1 MTPGIKKWILRP
13 LIVVLVSLVLL
24 IGVGVLL
31 LYTEHDR
38 IVNVALDKLNKQ
50 FHGKLVIETTSISL
64 FKHFPSVGV
73 ALHGATLY
81 PDKTKSGT
89 PIFKVEKL
97 YVGVSIPDL
106 LNKKYNVRR
115 VSLHNGVVSLVKE
128 INGDFN
134 LLEAFNLYSDTTGT
148 ATATK
153 DSTHLDID
161 LEKISFKG
169 LDLSYYDLATG
180 HRYRAKIA
188 DLQSHFE
195 EDSAKMSVLLDSNM
209 ELDWTSPNDTSL
221 FRHKKFTI
229 DIDAN
234 YDFKESLLHI
244 PSGSLKLDE
253 ATFAITGSANIAK
266 ESVLDLRVQGDKPDL
281 TLVTAFLPQDVKDQ
295 LAPFKYDGRIYF
307 DALVR
312 GRVSADQ
319 MPLIEVD
326 FGCEDAWF
334 LNTAANEKLD
344 QLGFKGYYFNGS
356 GHALNTSELHITNVN
371 ARPGKGVFKGNFV
384 MRDFTKP
391 QIVMQLNSELELKF
405 IGEFFGI
412 AGIKQTTGKIK
423 LDMDF
428 NELLDLKMPESA
440 LSKLREGVQSKLVV
454 QDLSFH
460 IPGHPL
466 PLEHV
471 NIHAEMRDGDI
482 KLDSASFHIGQS
494 DLRLRGEL
502 SDIQAFVRDHS
513 KEVTLDIHA
522 RSNKMLLKDL
532 FAYDT
537 SMHMT
542 EEVSNFV
549 LGLELNTTVD
559 QMLNPQ
565 PLPKGQFDLKILNA
579 TLKNYKHSFKDISAK
594 LTVND
599 TLIRLNNL
607 KGMIDKSDLQFT
619 GAVNN
624 YKLWFEDIKVG
635 KSQITLDFKSQ
646 RFALDDIL
654 GKGTRKYVPRGYRHE
669 EANNV
674 VLQTKIDLKYDTV
687 FRFAKARVTEL
698 NGVLKNHNFSMKDIS
713 GTIKYSTNRIFALDT
728 VKGMI
733 GNSDFNVTMR
743 MINDADK
750 TIKKRT
756 NFFYFKSNFLDVDEL
771 VSYNFGPDT
780 TRRKGDSTRRKV
792 TPRPTTQTV
801 ATADTSKHAKAY
813 NIFTLPFAEFT
824 ANIDIAK
831 IKYNKLWMKDVTAK
845 LRLTEDH
852 LIHADTLAM
861 RIAGGTVG
869 MKGQVDGSD
878 TTKLLLTSTI
888 KVNQVDL
895 EKFMLKLDHFGQ
907 DVVVNKNLKGILTGE
922 IVSAVRIHPNFVP
935 IVSNSSAKLNV
946 SIFNGSLVDFAPMQ
960 AMAGYFKD
968 KNLKNVRFDTL
979 TNRLAFTNGTLDI
992 PLMNIN
998 SSLGF
1003 IELSGKQSL
1012 DLTMEY
1018 YMKIPMK
1025 MVTSVGFNALFNKKQ
1040 DEANLDQIDEIEYSD
1055 KDKKI
1060 RFVRVKVTGT
1070 PDDFKVSLGKN
1081 KGGSL

>member
-13 LIVVLVSLVLL
+13 LIIVLVSLVLL
-24 IGVGVLL
+24 IGIGVII

-50 FHGKLVIETTSISL
+50 FHGELVIETTSISL

-73 ALHGATLY
+73 ALHDATLY
-81 PDKTKSGT
+81 SDKTKSGT

-97 YVGVSIPDL
+97 YVGLSISDL
-106 LNKKYNVRR
+106 INKKYEVRKI
-115 VSLHNGVVSLVKE
+115 SLHNGVVNLVKE
-128 INGDFN
+128 VNGDFN
-134 LLEAFNLYSDTTGT
+134 ILEAFNIHSDTT
-148 ATATK
+148 AASE
-153 DSTHLDID
+153 DSTHYNID
-161 LEKISFKG
+161 LEKISFTG
-169 LDLSYYDLATG
+169 LDLSYFDLASG
-180 HRYRAKIA
+180 QRYRAKIA

-195 EDSAKMSVLLDSNM
+195 EDSARMAILLDSNM
-209 ELDWTSPNDTSL
+209 ELDWTSPKDTTL
-221 FRHKKFTI
+221 FRHKKLTI

-234 YDFKESLLHI
+234 YEFATSLLHI

-253 ATFAITGSANIAK
+253 ATFAITGSANVAK
-266 ESVLDLRVQGDKPDL
+266 ESVLDLRIQGDKPDL
-281 TLVTAFLPQDVKDQ
+281 TLVTAFLPADVKQQ

-312 GRVSADQ
+312 GRVSATET
-319 MPLIEVD
+319 PLIEVD
-326 FGCEDAWF
+326 FGCENAWF

-344 QLGFKGYYFNGS
+344 KLGFKGYYFNGS
-356 GHALNTSELHITNVN
+356 SHALNTSELHITNVN

-412 AGIKQTTGKIK
+412 ANIKQTTGKIK

-428 NELLDLKMPESA
+428 NELLDLKIPESA
-440 LSKLREGVQSKLVV
+440 LSKLREGVQSKLIVE
-454 QDLSFH
+454 DLSFH
-460 IPGHPL
+460 IPGHPV

-482 KLDSASFHIGQS
+482 KLDSASLRIGKS

-502 SDIQAFVRDHS
+502 SDIQAFIRNRN
-513 KEVTLDIHA
+513 KAVTLDLHA
-522 RSNKMLLKDL
+522 RGNKILLKDV

-537 SMHMT
+537 AMHMT
-542 EEVSNFV
+542 EEISNFV
-549 LGLELNTTVD
+549 LGIELNTTVE

-599 TLIRLNNL
+599 TLIQLNNL
-607 KGMIDKSDLQFT
+607 KGMVDKSDLQFT
-619 GAVNN
+619 GLVNN
-624 YKLWFEDIKVG
+624 YKLWFEDVKIG

-654 GKGTRKYVPRGYRHE
+654 GHGTRKYVPRGYRHE
-669 EANNV
+669 EASDV
-674 VLQTKIDLKYDTV
+674 VVRTKIDLRYDTV
-687 FRFAKARVTEL
+687 FKFMKARLTNVT
-698 NGVLKNHNFSMKDIS
+698 GVLKNHNFTMKDIS

-728 VKGMI
+728 LKGMI

-756 NFFYFKSNFLDVDEL
+756 NAFYFKSNFLDVDEL
-771 VSYNFGPDT
+771 VSYNFAPDT
-780 TRRKGDSTRRKV
+780 TRRRGDSTRRRT
-792 TPRPTTQTV
+792 TPKPATQAV
-801 ATADTSKHAKAY
+801 AATADTSKHAKSY

-824 ANIDIAK
+824 ASVDIGK
-831 IKYNKLWMKDVTAK
+831 IKYNKLWMKEVTAR

-861 RIAGGTVG
+861 RIAGGTIG
-869 MKGQVDGSD
+869 MKGQVNGSD
-878 TTKLLLTSTI
+878 TSKLVLTSTI

-895 EKFMLKLDHFGQ
+895 EKFMLKLDHLGQ
-907 DVVVNKNLKGILTGE
+907 DLVVNKNLKGVLSGE
-922 IVSAVRIHPNFVP
+922 IVSEVRIHPNFVP
-935 IVSNSSAKLNV
+935 IVNNSNAKLSV

-968 KNLKNVRFDTL
+968 KNLKLVRFDTL
-979 TNRLAFTNGTLDI
+979 TNELAFTNGTLNI
-992 PLMNIN
+992 PMMSIN

-1012 DLTMEY
+1012 DLSMEY

-1025 MVTSVGFNALFNKKQ
+1025 MVTSVGFKALFNKKQ
-1040 DEANLDQIDEIEYSD
+1040 EDVNLDQIDEIEYSD

-1060 RFVRVKVTGT
+1060 RFVSVKVTGT

-1081 KGGSL
+1081 KRG

>member
-24 IGVGVLL
+24 IGIGVII

-50 FHGKLVIETTSISL
+50 FHGELVIETTSISL
-64 FKHFPSVGV
+64 FRHFPSVGV
-73 ALHGATLY
+73 ALHDATLY
-81 PDKTKSGT
+81 SDKTKTGT
-89 PIFKVEKL
+89 PIFKVERL
-97 YVGVSIPDL
+97 YVSVSIPDII
-106 LNKKYNVRR
+106 NKKYNIRAI
-115 VSLHNGVVSLVKE
+115 SLHDGVVNLVKE
-128 INGDFN
+128 TNGDLN
-134 LLEAFNLYSDTTGT
+134 ILEAFNVHSDTTKAASTG
-148 ATATK
+148 
-153 DSTHLDID
+153 DSTHLAVD
-161 LEKISFKG
+161 LEKVSFKD
-169 LDLSYYDLATG
+169 LDLSYYDLSNG
-180 HRYRAKIA
+180 QRYRAKIG

-195 EDSAKMSVLLDSNM
+195 EDSAKMAILLDSNM

-229 DIDAN
+229 DIDAH

-244 PSGSLKLDE
+244 PSGSLRLDE

-281 TLVTAFLPQDVKDQ
+281 TLITAFLPSDVKAQ

-312 GRVSADQ
+312 GRVSKDQ

-356 GHALNTSELHITNVN
+356 EHALRSSELHITNVN
-371 ARPGKGVFKGNFV
+371 ARPGKGIFKGNFV

-412 AGIKQTTGKIK
+412 DNIKQTSGKIK

-440 LSKLREGVQSKLVV
+440 LGKLKEGVQSKLVV

-471 NIHAEMRDGDI
+471 NIHAEMREGDI
-482 KLDSASFHIGQS
+482 KLDSASLRIGQS

-502 SDIQAFVRDHS
+502 SDIQAFIRDRN
-513 KEVTLDIHA
+513 KAVTLDIHA
-522 RSNKMLLKDL
+522 RSDKMFLKDL

-549 LGLELNTTVD
+549 LGLELSTTVD

-599 TLIRLNNL
+599 SLIQLNNL
-607 KGMIDKSDLQFT
+607 KGMVDKSDLQFT
-619 GAVNN
+619 GAVRN
-624 YKLWFEDIKVG
+624 YKLWFQDIKVG
-635 KSQITLDFKSQ
+635 KSEITLDFKSQ

-674 VLQTKIDLKYDTV
+674 VVQTKLDVRYDTV
-687 FRFAKARVTEL
+687 FKFAKARFTEL
-698 NGVLKNHNFSMKDIS
+698 NGVIKNHNFSMKDIS
-713 GTIKYSTNRIFALDT
+713 GTIKYSPDRIFALDT
-728 VKGMI
+728 LKGMI
-733 GNSDFNVTMR
+733 GNSDFDVTMR

-756 NFFYFKSNFLDVDEL
+756 NYFYFKSNLLDVDEL
-771 VSYNFGPDT
+771 VSYDFGPDT
-780 TRRKGDSTRRKV
+780 TRRKSDSTRRKA
-792 TPRPTTQTV
+792 TPTQTV
-801 ATADTSKHAKAY
+801 VQTSDSSKHAKSY

-824 ANIDIAK
+824 ANVDIGK

-852 LIHADTLAM
+852 FIHADTLAM
-861 RIAGGTVG
+861 RIADGTVG
-869 MKGQVDGSD
+869 MKGQVNGSD
-878 TTKLLLTSTI
+878 TSKLMLTSTI

-895 EKFMLKLDHFGQ
+895 EKFLLKLDHLGE
-907 DVVVNKNLKGILTGE
+907 DVVVNKNLKGIITGE

-935 IVSNSSAKLNV
+935 IVSNSIAKLHV
-946 SIFNGSLVDFAPMQ
+946 TILNGSLVDFAPMQ

-968 KNLKNVRFDTL
+968 KNLKLVRFDTL
-979 TNRLAFTNGTLDI
+979 TNQLAFANGTLDI
-992 PLMNIN
+992 PQMNIN

-1012 DLTMEY
+1012 DLNMEY

-1025 MVTSVGFNALFNKKQ
+1025 MVTSAGFNALFNKKQ
-1040 DEANLDQIDEIEYSD
+1040 DEVDIDQIDEIEYSE
-1055 KDKKI
+1055 KDKKL
-1060 RFVRVKVTGT
+1060 RYVSVKVIGT
-1070 PDDFKVSLGKN
+1070 PDDFKVSLHKQK
-1081 KGGSL
+1081 KG

>member
-13 LIVVLVSLVLL
+13 LIIVLVSLVLL
-24 IGVGVLL
+24 IGIGVSI

-38 IVNVALDKLNKQ
+38 IVNIALDKLNKQ
-50 FHGKLVIETTSISL
+50 FQGELVIETTSISL

-73 ALHGATLY
+73 ALHEATLY

-89 PIFKVEKL
+89 PIFSVEKL

-106 LNKKYNVRR
+106 FDKKYNIRR
-115 VSLHNGVVSLVKE
+115 ISLHNGVVNLVKE
-128 INGDFN
+128 TNGDLN
-134 LLEAFNLYSDTTGT
+134 ILEAFNVHSETTEKS
-148 ATATK
+148 K
-153 DSTHLDID
+153 DSTHIDID
-161 LEKISFKG
+161 LEKVSFAG
-169 LDLSYYDLATG
+169 LDLSYYDLNNG
-180 HRYRAKIA
+180 QRYRAKIEE
-188 DLQSHFE
+188 LQSHFE
-195 EDSAKMSVLLDSNM
+195 EDGAKMSIVLDSKA
-209 ELDWTSPNDTSL
+209 ELDWTGPRDTTL

-234 YDFKESLLHI
+234 YEFERSLLHI
-244 PSGSLKLDE
+244 PSGSLTLDE

-281 TLVTAFLPQDVKDQ
+281 TLITAFLPADVKQQ

-312 GRVSADQ
+312 GRISRDAV
-319 MPLIEVD
+319 PLIEVD
-326 FGCEDAWF
+326 FGCENAWF

-356 GHALNTSELHITNVN
+356 DHALNTSELHVTNVN
-371 ARPGKGVFKGNFV
+371 ARPGKGIFKGNFV

-412 AGIKQTTGKIK
+412 EGIRQTTGKIK

-440 LSKLREGVQSKLVV
+440 LSKLKEGVQSKLVV
-454 QDLSFH
+454 QDLSFR

-471 NIHAEMRDGDI
+471 NVHAEMRDGDI
-482 KLDSASFHIGQS
+482 KLDSASLRIGKS

-502 SDIQAFVRDHS
+502 SDIQAFIRNRN
-513 KEVTLDIHA
+513 KAVTLDLQA
-522 RSNKMLLKDL
+522 RANKILLNDI

-537 SMHMT
+537 AIHMS

-549 LGLELNTTVD
+549 LGIELNTTVD
-559 QMLNPQ
+559 QMLKPT

-599 TLIRLNNL
+599 TLIQLNNL
-607 KGMIDKSDLQFT
+607 KGMVDKSDLQLT
-619 GAVNN
+619 GLVKN
-624 YKLWFEDIKVG
+624 YKLWFEDVKVG
-635 KSQITLDFKSQ
+635 KSEISLDFKSD

-654 GKGTRKYVPRGYRHE
+654 GRGTGKYVPRGYRHE
-669 EANNV
+669 EANGV
-674 VLQTKIDLKYDTV
+674 VLLTKIDLRYDSV
-687 FRFAKARVTEL
+687 FTFAKAGISNL
-698 NGVLKNHNFSMKDIS
+698 SGVLKNHNFAMKDIS
-713 GTIKYSTNRIFALDT
+713 GTVKYSTNRIFALDT
-728 VKGMI
+728 LKGMI

-756 NFFYFKSNFLDVDEL
+756 NYFYFKSNFLDVDEL
-771 VSYNFGPDT
+771 ASYDFSPDT
-780 TRRKGDSTRRKV
+780 TRRKGDSTRRRSAPKPAV
-792 TPRPTTQTV
+792 V
-801 ATADTSKHAKAY
+801 AKADSSRHSKSY

-824 ANIDIAK
+824 ANVDVGK
-831 IKYNKLWMKDVTAK
+831 IKYNKLWMKDVTAR

-852 LIHADTLAM
+852 FIHADTLGL
-861 RIAGGTVG
+861 RIADGTIG
-869 MKGQVDGSD
+869 MRGQVNGSD
-878 TTKLLLTSTI
+878 TSKLILTSTI

-895 EKFMLKLDHFGQ
+895 EKVMVKLDHLGQ
-907 DVVVNKNLKGILTGE
+907 DLVVNKNLKGILSGE
-922 IVSAVRIHPNFVP
+922 ITSDLRIHPNFVP
-935 IVSNSSAKLNV
+935 IVNNSNAKMRV
-946 SIFNGSLVDFAPMQ
+946 TIFNGSLVDFAPMQ
-960 AMAGYFKD
+960 AMASYFKD
-968 KNLKNVRFDTL
+968 KNLKLVRFDTL
-979 TNRLAFTNGTLDI
+979 TNQLAFNNGTLDI
-992 PLMNIN
+992 PRMSIN

-1003 IELSGKQSL
+1003 IQLSGKQSL

-1025 MVTSVGFNALFNKKQ
+1025 MVTSVGFNALFNKKPE
-1040 DEANLDQIDEIEYSD
+1040 DVNVDQIDEIEYSD

-1060 RFVRVKVTGT
+1060 RFVSVKVIGT
-1070 PDDFKVSLGKN
+1070 PDDFKVSLGKS
-1081 KGGSL
+1081 KRG